1 VIWIHLDTNNKVAT
15 LLKAVTHP
23 RGVSVESQGNAQ
35 ALDNGDIFVG
45 WGQRGAVSEFDS
57 QGKLLFDA
65 LLSPS
70 YDTYRAY
77 RAEWAGQPDTQPTAT
92 ARTNADGTTT
102 VHAIWNGATGVT
114 AWRILGGKDATTLAL
129 VRTVAW
135 NGLDTTLRIA
145 GLPQEVEV
153 EALDARGSVIGTSKP
168 APAA

>member
-1 VIWIHLDTNNKVAT
+1 MIWIHLDTNNKAAT
-15 LLKAVTHP
+15 LLKAVSHP

-35 ALDNGDIFVG
+35 ALDNGDTFVG
-45 WGQRGAVSEFDS
+45 WGQARRVSEFDP

-65 LLSPS
+65 LRLT

-77 RAEWAGQPDTQPTAT
+77 RADWAGQPDTEPIAT

-102 VHAIWNGATGVT
+102 VHAIWNGATAVA
-114 AWRILGGKDATTLAL
+114 AWRILAGPNATALAL

-145 GLPQEVEV
+145 GVPQEVEV
-153 EALDARGSVIGTSKP
+153 EALDARGSVIGTSTP